1 MNTLN
6 NHYQSIIHNR
16 KQRKY
21 YPSTLSCSRPFS
33 SVLGVTCVSLW
44 TPSKKKIAPF
54 FYFLASAIL
63 SPVQCPVSSVELNA
77 ESTLSPSLPL
87 WNCSSEPL
95 SFLTSPTFLA
105 KFNFSFFVCLCFNCF
120 CVCVSSTNSVCVLI
134 VSLCAW
140 VLPTVFFSGLLELW
154 QVCSC
159 KESVRCASF
168 PKTTQPTSP
177 PTSPPSP
184 ASPSSLRHQCG
195 HHHRNPKKSWST
207 YNDLTLCVQLD
218 HD

>member
-1 MNTLN
+1 MFKTLFFCPWCDLCQSVNT
-6 NHYQSIIHNR
+6 
-16 KQRKY
+16 KQKKKLHHSFTFLPQ
-21 YPSTLSCSRPFS
+21 PSSHLS
-33 SVLGVTCVSLW
+33 SV
-44 TPSKKKIAPF
+44 
-54 FYFLASAIL
+54 
-63 SPVQCPVSSVELNA
+63 QCR
-77 ESTLSPSLPL
+77 TK
-87 WNCSSEPL
+87 CRIHPL
-95 SFLTSPTFLA
+95 SLSETAPPSHSLSWPVRLFSPNSTSA
-105 KFNFSFFVCLCFNCF
+105 SLC
-120 CVCVSSTNSVCVLI
+120 VCVLI